1 MNRPA
6 NVKFLTDRENQCL
19 ELLLQAQEIF
29 DEICM
34 ESPQSSADTYN
45 FGHYVE
51 AARTAILLRGARRI
65 DHDNLLKKHSAGPA
79 LTPVMLE
86 HARSTS
92 KDYGVEG
99 KDWSEHNGATS

>member
-6 NVKFLTDRENQCL
+6 NINFLTDQENQCL

-29 DEICM
+29 DTICM

-51 AARTAILLRGARRI
+51 AARTAVLLRGARRM
-65 DHDNLLKKHSAGPA
+65 DPENLLKKHSDTPK
-79 LTPVMLE
+79 LTAVMLE
-86 HARSTS
+86 HARSTT

-99 KDWSEHNGATS
+99 EDWSEKNDATS